1 MIEKVDQES
10 EEYLKW
16 KGESVPIEQPQEE
29 ENIEELPEPKRKK
42 IFFLVCILAKRG
54 GTMV

>member
-16 KGESVPIEQPQEE
+16 RQGSVPVEESQEPIEPE
-29 ENIEELPEPKRKK
+29 ENIEELPEPKRSK
-42 IFFLVCILAKRG
+42 IFLK
-54 GTMV
+54 